1 MVLKDFFN
9 HLQHNKLVLAA
20 LIQLQTFE
28 AWLNKTQQRQ

>member
-9 HLQHNKLVLAA
+9 HLQRNKLVLVA

>member
-9 HLQHNKLVLAA
+9 HLQHNKLVLVA

-28 AWLNKTQQRQ
+28 AWLSKTQQRR